1 MNTTYYREC
10 DTNDIECLSPLRV
23 DPLETDFAALAPRF
37 SGSLSA
43 ISSALIIY
51 VILRSEKRLSSI
63 YHRIMFGMSLSDVC
77 GSIAIALTSLP
88 MPSHMPKEEVFGY
101 HWAGTRMGN
110 TYTCNAQGF
119 FIAVGV
125 ISLHFYISAL
135 CVYYA
140 CAIAF
145 AMKEHNI
152 KKYVEPLL
160 HGTAILAALAFSVP
174 PLFTQMYN
182 TGISMFAWC
191 GPIAYPDECNPSNG
205 VECIRGTHQGSKLY
219 QTLITVIMISVI
231 WITLLFLGMVVCKV
245 IQTDRKMEKIFSAF
259 LNDEGNEDIIKNLV
273 DKHNFT
279 KAVLI
284 QAFSYIA
291 ALIMGVL
298 PPTLILVGATDKS
311 SRSVLERSTLVLFP
325 LQGFFNSIIFMSF
338 KVYNFR
344 RVQPDASICHIIG
357 LLFCKSWHDPCF
369 ISRISIVEQYEQE
382 KEENDKE
389 QHKVGCN
396 SNVVY
401 DIGMTDEAN
410 DDHHFRLQLMTFD
423 PEKNNNH
430 SDIISEFSR
439 TTNSQKQGQ
448 RLYPSLLCGGGVGG
462 SLHLGTDTCLSQE
475 TTPRMIPRHHGGGIR
490 SLSADAV
497 SNDDGQSSS
506 CERSTSSSRT
516 IRRSVGSFPTR
527 AGSSPTRRTRTTNNG
542 DSIND
547 D

>member
-1 MNTTYYREC
+1 MNTTYYYEC
-10 DTNDIECLSPLRV
+10 DTNNIECLSPLRV

-43 ISSALIIY
+43 ISSTLIIY
-51 VILRSEKRLSSI
+51 VILKSEKRLSSI
-63 YHRIMFGMSLSDVC
+63 YHRIMFGMSLSDIC

-101 HWAGTRMGN
+101 HWAGTRIGN

-119 FIAVGV
+119 FIALGM
-125 ISLHFYISAL
+125 ISLHSYISAL

-160 HGTAILAALAFSVP
+160 HGTAILAALTFSVP

-182 TGISMFAWC
+182 TGITMYAWC

-219 QTLITVIMISVI
+219 QTLIAVFMINVI

-245 IQTDRKMEKIFSAF
+245 VQTDRKMEKMFSTI

-273 DKHNFT
+273 EKHKIT

-298 PPTLILVGATDKS
+298 PPALILVGATDKS
-311 SRSVLERSTLVLFP
+311 SRSFLERSTLVLFP

-369 ISRISIVEQYEQE
+369 ISRISIVEQY
-382 KEENDKE
+382 KEEEEEQDKE
-389 QHKVGCN
+389 EHKVGCN
-396 SNVVY
+396 RNVVY
-401 DIGMTDEAN
+401 DIGMTDESN

-462 SLHLGTDTCLSQE
+462 SLHLGTATRLSQE
-475 TTPRMIPRHHGGGIR
+475 RTSTTIPRRHHGGDLR
-490 SLSADAV
+490 SLSVDAV
-497 SNDDGQSSS
+497 ANDDGQSSS
-506 CERSTSSSRT
+506 CERSTSSRT

-527 AGSSPTRRTRTTNNG
+527 AGSSKKKNNNG
-542 DSIND
+542 DSINHE
-547 D
+547 